1 LGRQAQRIIHNDS
14 SQVWVKA
21 LSDGSKAVAVFN
33 MRTTYQNIKVA
44 WKDVGLKDEAQLRD
58 VWRQKDIGEIK
69 NEYSALVAPHG
80 VMLLKVK

>member
-1 LGRQAQRIIHNDS
+1 
-14 SQVWVKA
+14 
-21 LSDGSKAVAVFN
+21 
-33 MRTTYQNIKVA
+33 
-44 WKDVGLKDEAQLRD
+44 LKDEAQLRD